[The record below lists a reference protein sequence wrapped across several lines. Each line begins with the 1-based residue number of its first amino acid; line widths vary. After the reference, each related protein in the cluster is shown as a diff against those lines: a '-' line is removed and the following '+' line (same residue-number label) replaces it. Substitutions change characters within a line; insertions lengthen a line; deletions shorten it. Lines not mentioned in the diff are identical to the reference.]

1 MTSLDRATTPTVALI
16 GAMGAGKTSIGRAL
30 ARRLGL
36 PFTDTD
42 AAVVSDH
49 GSIEALFRDRGE
61 PVFRRLE
68 RSAVQQALRAGGVV
82 ALGGGAILD
91 PDTRSEL
98 ASCTVVLL
106 TVDEAAVAERL
117 AGSGR
122 PLLTDGLASWRR
134 IAAERAP
141 RYAALADV
149 VMDTSHRPVDDVVA
163 AVVAALQS
171 RSVAAAAAPA
181 PTAAR

>member
-1 MTSLDRATTPTVALI
+1 MTSVDRATTPTVAVI

-42 AAVVSDH
+42 AAVVGDH
-49 GSIEALFRDRGE
+49 GPIDALFRDRGE
-61 PVFRRLE
+61 PAFRRLE
-68 RSAVQQALRAGGVV
+68 RVAVRQALRSGGVI

-91 PDTRSEL
+91 PGTRGDL

-122 PLLTDGLASWRR
+122 PLLAGGLASWRR

-141 RYAALADV
+141 LYAALADV
-149 VMDTSHRPVDDVVA
+149 EIDTSHRPVDDVVA
-163 AVVAALQS
+163 ELADAL
-171 RSVAAAAAPA
+171 RSAGSASPATPA
-181 PTAAR
+181 PTATR